1 MELTPENVKAVMK
14 DYYANVT
21 GEEFAADVAA
31 AAGKSAPGSK
41 LDRAEKVSRRPSN
54 KTSKRVA
61 KLPAK
66 S

>member
-41 LDRAEKVSRRPSN
+41 LGRAEKVSRPSN